1 MIKYTKYILK
11 FLLQMY
17 EIFKHRW
24 GFFMEKYYSTRN
36 TNDKVSF
43 STGVTRGLSIDGGLY
58 VPESF
63 STIDIF
69 DKKYLNLS
77 YQELAVDILSNF
89 LDGYTKEEVEN
100 FVNEAY
106 NDNFETKDIVPLKTC
121 DNVNFL
127 ELFRGPTLAFKDMAL
142 QILPKFMVAAARKE
156 GITDE
161 IVVLTATSGDTG
173 KAALEGFA
181 NKEGIKIIV
190 FFPTDGVS
198 DVQKMQMITQAGAN
212 THVVAIKGNF
222 DDAQSGVKEIFNDK
236 EFAKLLKDNGKVFSS
251 ANSINIGRLVPQI
264 VYYFHGYFELVKKG
278 QIKPGDKINIVVPTG
293 NFGNILASYYGHKM
307 GLPVNKFIC
316 ASNVNNVLTDF
327 LNTGVYDI
335 NRKFETTISPSMDIL
350 ISSNLERF
358 LESLSNKNDTLIN
371 DLMNSLKTSGKYE
384 LPSSMKEKL
393 SQFFGGYTTDKE
405 TESTIKNVYGKYSYV
420 IDTHTAVAYK
430 VYEDYVSKTGDSNT
444 PTLLAATASPFK
456 FTRSV
461 VESITGAKQD
471 TLDDFQLINKLS
483 EMTGLTIPQGVYK
496 LNEKEVFHDTVIE
509 VNEMKRT
516 ITDFLKLK

>member
-1 MIKYTKYILK
+1 
-11 FLLQMY
+11 
-17 EIFKHRW
+17 
-24 GFFMEKYYSTRN
+24 MEKYYSSRN
-36 TNDKVSF
+36 VNDKVSF
-43 STGVTRGLSIDGGLY
+43 STGVTRGLSPNGGLY
-58 VPESF
+58 VPDSF
-63 STIDIF
+63 ASINIF
-69 DKKYLNLS
+69 DEKYLKMS

-89 LDGYTKEEVEN
+89 LDGYTKEEVQN
-100 FVNEAY
+100 FVSEAY
-106 NDNFETKDIVPLKTC
+106 GDNFETSDIVPLKTC
-121 DNVNFL
+121 DKVNFL

-142 QILPKFMVAAARKE
+142 QILPKFMVAAAKKE
-156 GITDE
+156 GINDE

-198 DVQKMQMITQAGAN
+198 EVQKMQMVTTAGSN

-222 DDAQSGVKEIFNDK
+222 DDAQTGVKEIFNDK
-236 EFAKLLKDNGKVFSS
+236 EFNSLLKTNGKVFSS

-264 VYYFHGYFELVKKG
+264 VYYFHGYFKLINEGK
-278 QIKPGDKINIVVPTG
+278 IKVGDKINVVVPTG

-358 LESLSNKNDTLIN
+358 IESLSDKDDNLIN
-371 DLMNSLKTSGKYE
+371 DLMKSLKENGKYE
-384 LPSSMKEKL
+384 LPLDMKEKL
-393 SQFFGGYTTDKE
+393 SSFFGGYTDDKE
-405 TESTIKNVYGKYSYV
+405 TKETIKKVYDKYSYV

-430 VYEDYVSKTGDSNT
+430 VYEDYVAKTGDKDT
-444 PTLLAATASPFK
+444 QTLLAATASPFK
-456 FTRSV
+456 FTRAV
-461 VESITGAKQD
+461 VEAITGENQD
-471 TLDDFQLINKLS
+471 KLDDFQLVDKLS
-483 EMTGLTIPQGVYK
+483 EITGWEIPENIYK
-496 LNEKEVFHDTVIE
+496 LNEKEVFHNTVIE
-509 VNEMKRT
+509 TNEMKKCVKE
-516 ITDFLKLK
+516 FLNIK

>member
-1 MIKYTKYILK
+1 
-11 FLLQMY
+11 
-17 EIFKHRW
+17 
-24 GFFMEKYYSTRN
+24 MEKYYSSRDI
-36 TNDKVSF
+36 NDKVSF
-43 STGVTRGLSIDGGLY
+43 STGVTRGLSPNGGLY

-63 STIDIF
+63 NKVDIF
-69 DKKYLNLS
+69 DEKYLKMS
-77 YQELAVDILSNF
+77 YGELAVDILTNF
-89 LDGYTKEEVEN
+89 LDGFTKEEIETFVKEAYGEN
-100 FVNEAY
+100 FESS
-106 NDNFETKDIVPLKTC
+106 DIVPIKSC
-121 DNVNFL
+121 DKVNFL

-142 QILPKFMVAAARKE
+142 QILPKFMVAAAKKE

-198 DVQKMQMITQAGAN
+198 EVQKMQMITTLGKN
-212 THVVAIKGNF
+212 THVVAINGNF
-222 DDAQSGVKEIFNDK
+222 DDAQTGVKEIFNDK
-236 EFAKLLKDNGKVFSS
+236 EFNKLLKSNGKVFSS

-264 VYYFHGYFELVKKG
+264 VYYFHGYFDLVKSNK
-278 QIKPGDKINIVVPTG
+278 IKVGEKINVVVPTG

-358 LESLSNKNDTLIN
+358 IESLSDKNDNLIN
-371 DLMNSLKTSGKYE
+371 SLMNSLKTTGKYE
-384 LPSSMKEKL
+384 LPNGLKEKL
-393 SQFFGGYTTDKE
+393 SNFFGAYTNDNDTKA
-405 TESTIKNVYGKYSYV
+405 TIKKVYEQYSYV

-430 VYEDYVSKTGDSNT
+430 VYEDYVAKTGDDKT
-444 PTLLAATASPFK
+444 ETLLAATASPFK
-456 FTRSV
+456 FTRAV
-461 VESITGAKQD
+461 VEGITGENQD
-471 TLDDFQLINKLS
+471 SLDDFQLVEKLS
-483 EMTGLTIPQGVYK
+483 EITGLEIPKSIYK
-496 LNEKEVFHDTVIE
+496 LNEQKVLHDTIIDTK
-509 VNEMKRT
+509 NMKNS
-516 ITDFLKLK
+516 IIDFLKIK

>member
-1 MIKYTKYILK
+1 
-11 FLLQMY
+11 
-17 EIFKHRW
+17 
-24 GFFMEKYYSTRN
+24 MEKYYSSRN
-36 TNDKVSF
+36 VNDKVSF
-43 STGVTRGLSIDGGLY
+43 STGVTRGLSPNGGLY
-58 VPESF
+58 VPDSF
-63 STIDIF
+63 ASINIF
-69 DKKYLNLS
+69 DEKYLKMS

-89 LDGYTKEEVEN
+89 LDGYTKEEVQN
-100 FVNEAY
+100 FVSEAY
-106 NDNFETKDIVPLKTC
+106 GDNFETSDIVPLKTC
-121 DNVNFL
+121 DKVNFL

-142 QILPKFMVAAARKE
+142 QILPKFMVAAAKKE
-156 GITDE
+156 GINDE

-198 DVQKMQMITQAGAN
+198 EVQKMQMVTTAGSN

-222 DDAQSGVKEIFNDK
+222 DDAQTGVKEIFNDK
-236 EFAKLLKDNGKVFSS
+236 EFNSLLKTNGKVFSS

-264 VYYFHGYFELVKKG
+264 VYYFHGYFKLINEGK
-278 QIKPGDKINIVVPTG
+278 IKVGDKINVVVPTG

-358 LESLSNKNDTLIN
+358 IESLSDKDDNLIN
-371 DLMNSLKTSGKYE
+371 DLMKSLKENGKYE
-384 LPSSMKEKL
+384 LPLDMKEKL
-393 SQFFGGYTTDKE
+393 SSFFGGYTDDKE
-405 TESTIKNVYGKYSYV
+405 TKETIKKVYDKYSYV

-430 VYEDYVSKTGDSNT
+430 VYEDYVAKTGDKDT
-444 PTLLAATASPFK
+444 QTLLAATASPFK
-456 FTRSV
+456 FTRAV
-461 VESITGAKQD
+461 VEAITGENQD
-471 TLDDFQLINKLS
+471 KLDDFQLVDKLS
-483 EMTGLTIPQGVYK
+483 EITGWEIPENIYK
-496 LNEKEVFHDTVIE
+496 LNEKEVFHNTAIE
-509 VNEMKRT
+509 TNEMKKCVKE
-516 ITDFLKLK
+516 FLNIK

>member
-1 MIKYTKYILK
+1 
-11 FLLQMY
+11 
-17 EIFKHRW
+17 
-24 GFFMEKYYSTRN
+24 MEKYYSTRN
-36 TNDKVSF
+36 TNDRVSF
-43 STGVTRGLSIDGGLY
+43 STGVTRGLSPDGGLY

-63 STIDIF
+63 TNIDIY
-69 DKKYLNLS
+69 DEKYLKMS

-89 LDGYTKEEVEN
+89 LDGYTKEEVTT
-100 FVNEAY
+100 FVSEAY
-106 NDNFETKDIVPLKTC
+106 GDNFETKDIVPVKTC
-121 DNVNFL
+121 DKVNFL

-181 NKEGIKIIV
+181 NKEGIKIVV

-198 DVQKMQMITQAGAN
+198 EVQRMQMVTQAGAN

-222 DDAQSGVKEIFNDK
+222 DDAQTGVKEIFNDK
-236 EFAKLLKDNGKVFSS
+236 EFNNLLKSNGKVFSS

-264 VYYFHGYFELVKKG
+264 VYYFHGYFDLVKKG
-278 QIKPGDKINIVVPTG
+278 QIKLGDKINVVVPTG

-327 LNTGVYDI
+327 LNTGIYDI

-358 LESLSNKNDTLIN
+358 LESLSNKNDSLLN
-371 DLMNSLKTSGKYE
+371 DLMTSLKTTGKYE
-384 LPSSMKEKL
+384 LPTELKAKL
-393 SQFFGGYTTDKE
+393 SSFFGGYTTDSE
-405 TESTIKNVYGKYSYV
+405 TESTIKRVYDKYNYV

-430 VYEDYVSKTGDSNT
+430 VYEDYVTKTGDSAT

-456 FTRSV
+456 FTRAV
-461 VESITGAKQD
+461 AESIIGSKQD
-471 TLDDFQLINKLS
+471 DLNDFQLVDKLS
-483 EMTGLTIPQGVYK
+483 EITGLEIPQGVYK
-496 LNEKEVFHDTVIE
+496 LNEKEILHDTVIE
-509 VNEMKRT
+509 VKDMKKT
-516 ITDFLKLK
+516 ISDFLNLK

>member
-1 MIKYTKYILK
+1 
-11 FLLQMY
+11 
-17 EIFKHRW
+17 
-24 GFFMEKYYSTRN
+24 MEKYYSSRN
-36 TNDKVSF
+36 VNDKVSF
-43 STGVTRGLSIDGGLY
+43 STGVTRGLSPNGGLY
-58 VPESF
+58 VPDSF
-63 STIDIF
+63 ANINIF
-69 DKKYLNLS
+69 DEKYLNMS

-89 LDGYTKEEVEN
+89 LDDYTKEEVQN
-100 FVNEAY
+100 FVSEAY
-106 NDNFETKDIVPLKTC
+106 GDNFETSDIVPIKTC
-121 DNVNFL
+121 DKVNFL

-142 QILPKFMVAAARKE
+142 QILPKFMVAAAKKE
-156 GITDE
+156 GINDE

-198 DVQKMQMITQAGAN
+198 EVQKMQMVTTAGSN

-222 DDAQSGVKEIFNDK
+222 DDAQTGVKEIFNDK
-236 EFAKLLKDNGKVFSS
+236 DFNSLLKTNGKVFSS

-264 VYYFHGYFELVKKG
+264 VYYFHGYFKLINQGK
-278 QIKPGDKINIVVPTG
+278 IKAGDKINVVVPTG

-358 LESLSNKNDTLIN
+358 IESLSDKNDNLIN
-371 DLMNSLKTSGKYE
+371 DLMKSLKENGKYE
-384 LPSSMKEKL
+384 LPLDMKEKL
-393 SQFFGGYTTDKE
+393 SSFFGGYTDDKE
-405 TESTIKNVYGKYSYV
+405 TKETIKKVYDKYSYV

-430 VYEDYVSKTGDSNT
+430 VYEDYVAKTGDKDT
-444 PTLLAATASPFK
+444 ETLLAATASPFK
-456 FTRSV
+456 FTRAV
-461 VESITGAKQD
+461 VEAITGENQD
-471 TLDDFQLINKLS
+471 KLDDFQLVDKLS
-483 EMTGLTIPQGVYK
+483 EITGWEIPENIYK
-496 LNEKEVFHDTVIE
+496 LNEKEVFHDKVIE
-509 VNEMKRT
+509 TNEMKKCVKE
-516 ITDFLKLK
+516 FLNIK